1 MHVVVTGA
9 SAGIGEAVAREFAR
23 HGAKLT
29 LVARRKERL
38 ETLAKELGVETFV
51 VAADL
56 SDPENATAWLAEA
69 EAALGPVD
77 VLVNN
82 AGVQNIEA
90 TDEADVPSGEALLR
104 LNVFTPLR
112 LVCALLPG
120 MLARKS
126 GTIVDISSMAGLTPM
141 PGMYYYNAAKG
152 GLGNASEGLRG
163 ELRGTGVHVLTVYPG
178 PVDTAMAQAGY
189 TKYEMTL
196 AARLSPVGTTDEL
209 ARMIRKG
216 VASRR
221 ARIVYPRSYAI
232 ARWFPNLSR
241 WVTARIS
248 PPVKRRGAPA
258 LPPANTPTK

>member
-9 SAGIGEAVAREFAR
+9 SAGIGEAIAREYAR

-38 ETLAKELGVETFV
+38 ESLAKELGTEVHV

-56 SDPENATAWLAEA
+56 ADPERATVWLEAA

-104 LNVFTPLR
+104 LNVFTPMR
-112 LVCALLPG
+112 LVCALLPR

-126 GTIVDISSMAGLTPM
+126 GTIVDISSMAGITPM

-152 GLGNASEGLRG
+152 GLANASEGLRG

-189 TKYEMTL
+189 AKYEMTL
-196 AARLSPVGTTDEL
+196 VARLSPLGTAEEL
-209 ARMIRKG
+209 ARMIRRG
-216 VASRR
+216 VASKR

-232 ARWFPNLSR
+232 ARWFPDIAR
-241 WVTARIS
+241 WFTALFS

-258 LPPANTPTK
+258 LPEKKG